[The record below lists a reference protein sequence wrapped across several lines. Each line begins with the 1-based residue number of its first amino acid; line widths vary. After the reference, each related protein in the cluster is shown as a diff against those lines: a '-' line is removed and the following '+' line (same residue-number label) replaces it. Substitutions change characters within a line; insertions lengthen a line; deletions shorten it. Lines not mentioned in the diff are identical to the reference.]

1 MILVTGGAGFIG
13 SNFIRHWME
22 TEGSPVH
29 CYDKLT
35 YAGSRKRLPNDP
47 NVRFSVGCIG
57 DRAALYQTFLCSSP
71 DAVINFAAET
81 HVTRSIHDP
90 AQFIETNVRGTLAL
104 LEESLDYW
112 RCLPS
117 SRKDAFRFV
126 HISTDE
132 VFGSLEPRE
141 RAFTESSP
149 YRPSTPYAASK
160 AAADHLVRAFHV
172 TYGLPILIVH
182 PTNNYGPGQHE
193 EKLIPLCVRKI
204 LDGDPIEV
212 HGDGRGTRDWLH
224 VDDCCDAIRTV
235 YRKGGIGESYC
246 VGANNEVTVLATI
259 EAVMLFMC
267 GGAMVHVPDRPGN
280 DRRYAV
286 NAAKVRALG
295 WEPKRQ
301 FLPSLYETLEWHR
314 KHLNAAA

>member
-13 SNFIRHWME
+13 SNFIRHWMN
-22 TEGSPVH
+22 TEGLPIH

-35 YAGSRKRLPNDP
+35 YAGDRKRVPND
-47 NVRFSVGCIG
+47 VRFTAGCIG
-57 DRAALYQTFLCSSP
+57 DRVSLYRAFTYVRP
-71 DAVINFAAET
+71 KAVFNFAAET

-90 AQFIETNVRGTLAL
+90 AQFVETNVKGTLSL

-112 RCLPS
+112 RQHGKNDS
-117 SRKDAFRFV
+117 FRFV

-132 VFGSLEPRE
+132 VFGSLKQNEPP
-141 RAFTESSP
+141 FTEKSP

-160 AAADHLVRAFHV
+160 AAADHLVRAFHI

-193 EKLIPLCVRKI
+193 EKLIPLCVRRI
-204 LDGDPIEV
+204 LNGDPIEI

-224 VDDCCDAIRTV
+224 VDDCCEAIRTV
-235 YRKGGIGESYC
+235 YRKGRVGESYC

-259 EAVMLFMC
+259 ETIMLFMC

-286 NAAKVRALG
+286 NAGKLRSLG
-295 WEPKRQ
+295 WEPKRE

-314 KHLNAAA
+314 NHMKAVA